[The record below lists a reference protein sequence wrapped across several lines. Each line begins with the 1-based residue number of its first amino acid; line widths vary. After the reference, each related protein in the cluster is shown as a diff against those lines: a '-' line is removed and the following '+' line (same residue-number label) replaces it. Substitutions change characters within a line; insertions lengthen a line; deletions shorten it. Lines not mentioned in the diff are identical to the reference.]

1 MPRKKDLTGQT
12 FGKLKVI
19 SQNFEISKQKKC
31 VMWDCICECG
41 NKKTIRS
48 TDLLSGNTKSCGCL
62 RLEKLRESISYDL
75 VGKRFGYLTVLE
87 EIPFNAELKTTKR
100 VYWRC
105 LCDCGNII
113 AVNTSG
119 LKSGETLSCGC
130 YNKKRIR
137 ETLLNDLK
145 GKRFGKLTVIAL
157 DELEMQKRKQQANY
171 DSRAYWLCKCDCG
184 NYKTVNSD
192 CLVQGHTVSCGCIHS
207 QGEVLI
213 ENYLKDNNIN
223 YIPQYKIA
231 DLKGIKGGLLSFDFA
246 IFYKEKLYCLVEYQ
260 GRQHYEPIEFFGGQ
274 EAFEIQKQNDLLKA
288 EYCEKNDIKLI
299 TLSYKNE
306 INFDFL
312 KEIITNGAK
321 EIY

>member
-1 MPRKKDLTGQT
+1 M
-12 FGKLKVI
+12 
-19 SQNFEISKQKKC
+19 S
-31 VMWDCICECG
+31 
-41 NKKTIRS
+41 
-48 TDLLSGNTKSCGCL
+48 
-62 RLEKLRESISYDL
+62 
-75 VGKRFGYLTVLE
+75 
-87 EIPFNAELKTTKR
+87 ELKTTKR

-113 AVNTSG
+113 AVNTSS

-145 GKRFGKLTVIAL
+145 GKRFGKLAVIAL

-213 ENYLKDNNIN
+213 VNKR
-223 YIPQYKIA
+223 
-231 DLKGIKGGLLSFDFA
+231 GL
-246 IFYKEKLYCLVEYQ
+246 
-260 GRQHYEPIEFFGGQ
+260 
-274 EAFEIQKQNDLLKA
+274 N
-288 EYCEKNDIKLI
+288 
-299 TLSYKNE
+299 
-306 INFDFL
+306 
-312 KEIITNGAK
+312 
-321 EIY
+321 